1 MLFREY
7 VELLYQA
14 YLEDRNYLQKL
25 RDKIK
30 SEEFNK
36 DQMYDPSFEDWKSI
50 DPRNPDTYH
59 GSRIRYTPSNHD
71 PQQGVY
77 TFEQQNKARRLLKLI
92 KESIRQR
99 KKQNDKH
106 QEP

>member
-1 MLFREY
+1 M
-7 VELLYQA
+7 
-14 YLEDRNYLQKL
+14 EDKGYLQKL
-25 RDKIK
+25 RDRIR

-59 GSRIRYTPSNHD
+59 GNRIKFHPSPYD

-77 TFEQQNKARRLLKLI
+77 TFEEREKARKILKLI

-99 KKQNDKH
+99 QRHNDKY

>member
-14 YLEDRNYLQKL
+14 YLDDRGYLQKL
-25 RDKIK
+25 RDRIQ

-59 GSRIRYTPSNHD
+59 GNRVKYYPSPLD
-71 PQQGVY
+71 YQQGVY
-77 TFEQQNKARRLLKLI
+77 TFEERNKARKMLKLI
-92 KESIRQR
+92 KESVRQR
-99 KKQNDKH
+99 KRQNDKH

>member
-14 YLEDRNYLQKL
+14 YLEDRGYIQKL
-25 RDKIK
+25 RDTIK

-36 DQMYDPSFEDWKSI
+36 DQMYDPSFEDWKSV

-59 GSRIRYTPSNHD
+59 GNRIKCHASSPYD
-71 PQQGVY
+71 PQQYIY
-77 TFEQQNKARRLLKLI
+77 TFEEREKARKILKLI
-92 KESIRQR
+92 K
-99 KKQNDKH
+99 
-106 QEP
+106 

>member
-14 YLEDRNYLQKL
+14 YLEDRGYLLKL
-25 RDKIK
+25 REKIQ

-36 DQMYDPSFEDWKSI
+36 DQMYDPSFDEWKSI
-50 DPRNPDTYH
+50 DLRNPDTYH
-59 GSRIRYTPSNHD
+59 GNRIKYHPSPYD

-77 TFEQQNKARRLLKLI
+77 TFEERQKARRILKLI

-99 KKQNDKH
+99 QRQNAKY